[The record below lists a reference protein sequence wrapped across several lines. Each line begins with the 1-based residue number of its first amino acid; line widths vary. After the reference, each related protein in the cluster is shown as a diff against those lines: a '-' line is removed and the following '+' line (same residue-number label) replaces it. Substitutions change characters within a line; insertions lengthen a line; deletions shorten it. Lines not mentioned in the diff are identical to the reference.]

1 MNTTNS
7 SDFHLTTIEN
17 SGDLSP
23 SLQCRFSVCRNKP
36 WYLCG
41 IFVLTMV
48 NLTLG
53 TAANCFLCFQIIWKR
68 SYHTTTFA
76 CIFVLALSDIS
87 ASISM
92 MAASVDLNTKAI
104 DSAKFSEIFEIVDR
118 NILLAMA
125 TTVIWSN
132 ENMVLFAMERYSLMK
147 NPVKYARFQ
156 TPKRIFVKS
165 FLCLFITGVF
175 NICALIILI
184 QLICKERNAN
194 CILPFFGALGIPFWV
209 VTLILLVV
217 IHRSK
222 IKRLRATSLRVN
234 VRTDR
239 VTSRMTKSIYV
250 ILINYFIANGPS
262 LVIDILKFLELF
274 CTFSLKVDGPLL
286 FNVTFFFSSIKVT
299 ANPFIYFFC
308 SKVKCQRCCLFR
320 KEPLALSVFS

>member
-1 MNTTNS
+1 MNITITSNLHITTTGNEE
-7 SDFHLTTIEN
+7 DLT
-17 SGDLSP
+17 P
-23 SLQCRFSVCRNKP
+23 SLKCRLSVCQDKP

-41 IFVLTMV
+41 TFVLTMV
-48 NLTLG
+48 NLAVG
-53 TAANCFLCFQIIWKR
+53 TAANCFLCFQIIRKR

-92 MAASVDLNTKAI
+92 MAASVDLNTKPI
-104 DSAKFSEIFEIVDR
+104 STVTFSEIFEIVDR

-132 ENMVLFAMERYSLMK
+132 ENMVLFAIERYSLMK
-147 NPVKYARFQ
+147 NPIKYARFQ

-175 NICALIILI
+175 NICTLVILI
-184 QLICKERNAN
+184 QLICKEMNAN

-209 VTLILLVV
+209 VTLILLIV

-222 IKRLRATSLRVN
+222 IKRLRATHLSTN
-234 VRTDR
+234 VQIDR

-274 CTFSLKVDGPLL
+274 CTFSFKVDGPLL

-308 SKVKCQRCCLFR
+308 SKVKCQRCCYFGN
-320 KEPLALSVFS
+320 KPLASSAFS